1 MRYGY
6 ARVSTKGQQREG
18 NSLQDQEQKLRAA
31 GAEEIYSDSFTGTT
45 MDRPQFTALLSRL
58 QSGDELMVTK
68 LDRLARSA
76 TKGVECIRGLSEK
89 GVVVNILNMGRI
101 DDTSV
106 GKLVLTIMMA
116 FAEYERDMIVERT
129 QAGKAVARMQPD
141 FHEGRP
147 RKYTEKQLAHALEL
161 LTDHSY
167 TQVESMTGIS
177 KSTLIRA
184 MRRKKLTKQ
193 PIH

>member
-45 MDRPQFTALLSRL
+45 MDRPQFSALLSRL
-58 QSGDELMVTK
+58 QAGDELMVTK

-76 TKGVECIRGLSEK
+76 TKGVECIRSLAEK

-184 MRRKKLTKQ
+184 VRKNKLKG
-193 PIH
+193 

>member
-18 NSLQDQEQKLRAA
+18 NSLQDQEQKLLAA
-31 GAEEIYSDSFTGTT
+31 GAEEIYFDSFTGTT

-58 QSGDELMVTK
+58 QAGDELMVTK

-76 TKGVECIRGLSEK
+76 TKGVECIRSLSEK

-184 MRRKKLTKQ
+184 VRRKKLLE
-193 PIH
+193 

>member
-18 NSLQDQEQKLRAA
+18 NSLQDQEQKLLAA

-58 QSGDELMVTK
+58 QTGDELMVTK

-76 TKGVECIRGLSEK
+76 TKGVECIRSLSEK

-184 MRRKKLTKQ
+184 MRRKKLTE
-193 PIH
+193 

>member
-18 NSLQDQEQKLRAA
+18 NSLHDQQQNLRAA

-45 MDRPQFTALLSRL
+45 MDRPQFTALLNRL

-76 TKGVECIRGLSEK
+76 TKGVECIRSLAEK
-89 GVVVNILNMGRI
+89 GVAVNILNMGRI

-129 QAGKAVARMQPD
+129 QAGKAIARMQPD

-161 LTDHSY
+161 LNNHSY
-167 TQVESMTGIS
+167 TQVENMTGIS

-184 MRRKKLTKQ
+184 KRKERLTER
-193 PIH
+193 

>member
-18 NSLQDQEQKLRAA
+18 NSLQDQEQKLLAA
-31 GAEEIYSDSFTGTT
+31 GAEEIYFDSFTGTT

-58 QSGDELMVTK
+58 QAGDELMVTK

-76 TKGVECIRGLSEK
+76 TKGVECIRSLSEK

-116 FAEYERDMIVERT
+116 FAEYEREYDRGT
-129 QAGKAVARMQPD
+129 HAGR
-141 FHEGRP
+141 EGRLRGCGP
-147 RKYTEKQLAHALEL
+147 IFMRAGRGNIPKNSLAHALDCYP
-161 LTDHSY
+161 T
-167 TQVESMTGIS
+167 TA
-177 KSTLIRA
+177 IRRWRA
-184 MRRKKLTKQ
+184 
-193 PIH
+193 

>member
-6 ARVSTKGQQREG
+6 ARASTKGQQHEG

-45 MDRPQFTALLSRL
+45 MDRPQFSALLSRL
-58 QSGDELMVTK
+58 QAGDELMVTK

-76 TKGVECIRGLSEK
+76 TKGVECIRSLAEK

-147 RKYTEKQLAHALEL
+147 LKYTEKQLAHALEL

-177 KSTLIRA
+177 KSTLTRA
-184 MRRKKLTKQ
+184 VRKKKLTE
-193 PIH
+193 

>member
-18 NSLQDQEQKLRAA
+18 NSLHDQQQNLRAA

-45 MDRPQFTALLSRL
+45 MDRPQFTALLNRL

-76 TKGVECIRGLSEK
+76 TKGVECIRSLAEK
-89 GVVVNILNMGRI
+89 GVAVNILNMGRI

-129 QAGKAVARMQPD
+129 QAGKAIARMQPD
-141 FHEGRP
+141 FQEGRP

-161 LTDHSY
+161 LNNHSY
-167 TQVESMTGIS
+167 TQVENMTGIS

-184 MRRKKLTKQ
+184 KRKERLTER
-193 PIH
+193 

>member
-45 MDRPQFTALLSRL
+45 MDRPQFSALLGRL
-58 QSGDELMVTK
+58 QAGDELMVTK

-76 TKGVECIRGLSEK
+76 TKGVECIRSLAEK

-116 FAEYERDMIVERT
+116 FAEYERDMIIERT

-184 MRRKKLTKQ
+184 VRKKKLTK
-193 PIH
+193 

>member
-18 NSLQDQEQKLRAA
+18 NSLHDQQQNLRAA

-45 MDRPQFTALLSRL
+45 MDRPQFTALLNRL
-58 QSGDELMVTK
+58 QAGDELMVTK

-76 TKGVECIRGLSEK
+76 TKGVECIRSLAEK
-89 GVVVNILNMGRI
+89 GVAVNILNMGRI

-129 QAGKAVARMQPD
+129 QAGKAIARMQPD

-161 LTDHSY
+161 LNDHSY
-167 TQVESMTGIS
+167 TQVESITGIS

-184 MRRKKLTKQ
+184 KRKEKR
-193 PIH
+193 IER

>member
-1 MRYGY
+1 
-6 ARVSTKGQQREG
+6 
-18 NSLQDQEQKLRAA
+18 
-31 GAEEIYSDSFTGTT
+31 
-45 MDRPQFTALLSRL
+45 
-58 QSGDELMVTK
+58 
-68 LDRLARSA
+68 
-76 TKGVECIRGLSEK
+76 
-89 GVVVNILNMGRI
+89 MGRI

-106 GKLVLTIMMA
+106 GKLLLTIMMA

-184 MRRKKLTKQ
+184 MRKKKLTE
-193 PIH
+193 

>member
-45 MDRPQFTALLSRL
+45 MDRPQFSTLLSRL
-58 QSGDELMVTK
+58 QAGDELMVTK

-76 TKGVECIRGLSEK
+76 TKGVECIRSLAEK

-129 QAGKAVARMQPD
+129 QAGKAVARMQPG

-184 MRRKKLTKQ
+184 MRKKKLTE
-193 PIH
+193 

>member
-18 NSLQDQEQKLRAA
+18 NSLQDQEQKLLAA
-31 GAEEIYSDSFTGTT
+31 GAEEIYFDSFTGTT

-58 QSGDELMVTK
+58 QAGDELMVTK

-76 TKGVECIRGLSEK
+76 TKGVECIRSLSEK

-161 LTDHSY
+161 LSDHSY

-177 KSTLIRA
+177 KSTLILA
-184 MRRKKLTKQ
+184 MRRKKLTE
-193 PIH
+193 

>member
-6 ARVSTKGQQREG
+6 ALFSIKGQQRKG

-58 QSGDELMVTK
+58 QAGDELMVTK
-68 LDRLARSA
+68 LDRPARSA
-76 TKGVECIRGLSEK
+76 TKGVECICSLAEK

-129 QAGKAVARMQPD
+129 QTGKAVARLQPD

-147 RKYTEKQLAHALEL
+147 RKYTETQLAHALEL
-161 LTDHSY
+161 LTDRSY

-177 KSTLIRA
+177 KSTLICAVRK
-184 MRRKKLTKQ
+184 KKLTE
-193 PIH
+193 

>member
-18 NSLQDQEQKLRAA
+18 NSLQDQEQKLLAG
-31 GAEEIYSDSFTGTT
+31 GAEEIYFDSFTGTT

-58 QSGDELMVTK
+58 QAGDELMVTK

-76 TKGVECIRGLSEK
+76 TKGVECIRSLSEK

-101 DDTSV
+101 VDTSV

-129 QAGKAVARMQPD
+129 QAGKAVARMRPD

-161 LTDHSY
+161 LSDHSY

-184 MRRKKLTKQ
+184 MRRKKLTE
-193 PIH
+193 

>member
-18 NSLQDQEQKLRAA
+18 NSLQDQEQKLLAA
-31 GAEEIYSDSFTGTT
+31 GAEEIYFDSFTGTT

-58 QSGDELMVTK
+58 QAGDELMVTK

-76 TKGVECIRGLSEK
+76 TKGVECIRSLSEK

-161 LTDHSY
+161 LSDHSY

-184 MRRKKLTKQ
+184 MRRKKLTE
-193 PIH
+193 

>member
-18 NSLQDQEQKLRAA
+18 NSLHDQQQNLRAA
-31 GAEEIYSDSFTGTT
+31 GAEEIYFDSFTGTT
-45 MDRPQFTALLSRL
+45 MDRPQFTALLNRL

-76 TKGVECIRGLSEK
+76 TKGVECIRSLAEK
-89 GVVVNILNMGRI
+89 GVAVNILNMGRI

-129 QAGKAVARMQPD
+129 QAGKAIARMQPD

-161 LTDHSY
+161 LNDHSY
-167 TQVESMTGIS
+167 TQVESITGIS

-184 MRRKKLTKQ
+184 KRKEKR
-193 PIH
+193 IER

>member
-18 NSLQDQEQKLRAA
+18 NSLHDQQQNLRAA
-31 GAEEIYSDSFTGTT
+31 GAEEIYSDNFTGTT
-45 MDRPQFTALLSRL
+45 MDRPQFTALLNRL

-76 TKGVECIRGLSEK
+76 TKGVECIRSLAEK
-89 GVVVNILNMGRI
+89 GVAVNILNMGRI

-129 QAGKAVARMQPD
+129 QAGKAIARMQPD

-161 LTDHSY
+161 LNDHSY
-167 TQVESMTGIS
+167 TQVESITGIS

-184 MRRKKLTKQ
+184 KRKEKR
-193 PIH
+193 IER

>member
-31 GAEEIYSDSFTGTT
+31 GAEEIYCDSFTGTT
-45 MDRPQFTALLSRL
+45 MDRPQFSALLSRL
-58 QSGDELMVTK
+58 QAGDELMVTK

-76 TKGVECIRGLSEK
+76 TKGVECIRSLAEK
-89 GVVVNILNMGRI
+89 GIVVNILNMGRI

-129 QAGKAVARMQPD
+129 QAGKAVARAQPD

-147 RKYTEKQLAHALEL
+147 RKYTERQLAHALEL
-161 LTDHSY
+161 LSSHSY

-184 MRRKKLTKQ
+184 LRRKKLAE
-193 PIH
+193 

>member
-1 MRYGY
+1 
-6 ARVSTKGQQREG
+6 
-18 NSLQDQEQKLRAA
+18 
-31 GAEEIYSDSFTGTT
+31 
-45 MDRPQFTALLSRL
+45 MDRPQLPALLSRL
-58 QSGDELMVTK
+58 QAGDELMVTK

-76 TKGVECIRGLSEK
+76 TKGVECIRSLAEK

-101 DDTSV
+101 DETSV

-129 QAGKAVARMQPD
+129 QAGKAVARAQSD

-184 MRRKKLTKQ
+184 VRRKKLTE
-193 PIH
+193 

>member
-18 NSLQDQEQKLRAA
+18 NSLQDQEQKLLAA
-31 GAEEIYSDSFTGTT
+31 GAEEIYFDSFTGTT

-58 QSGDELMVTK
+58 QAGDELMVTK

-76 TKGVECIRGLSEK
+76 TKGVECIRSLSEK

-129 QAGKAVARMQPD
+129 QAGKAVARLQPD

-161 LTDHSY
+161 LSDHSY

-184 MRRKKLTKQ
+184 MRRKKLME
-193 PIH
+193 

>member
-1 MRYGY
+1 MQYGY

-18 NSLQDQEQKLRAA
+18 NSLQDQEQKLLAA
-31 GAEEIYSDSFTGTT
+31 GAEEIYYDSFTGTT

-58 QSGDELMVTK
+58 Q
-68 LDRLARSA
+68 ARSA
-76 TKGVECIRGLSEK
+76 TKGVECIRSLSER

-129 QAGKAVARMQPD
+129 QAGKAVARLQPD
-141 FHEGRP
+141 IHEGRP

-177 KSTLIRA
+177 KSTLVRA
-184 MRRKKLTKQ
+184 VRRKKLAE
-193 PIH
+193 

>member
-18 NSLQDQEQKLRAA
+18 NSLHDQQQNLRAA

-45 MDRPQFTALLSRL
+45 MDRPQFTALLNRL

-76 TKGVECIRGLSEK
+76 TKGVECIRSLAEK
-89 GVVVNILNMGRI
+89 GVAVNILNMGRI

-129 QAGKAVARMQPD
+129 QAGKAIARMQPD

-161 LTDHSY
+161 LNNHSY
-167 TQVESMTGIS
+167 TQ
-177 KSTLIRA
+177 
-184 MRRKKLTKQ
+184 
-193 PIH
+193 

>member
-18 NSLQDQEQKLRAA
+18 NSLQDQEQKLLAA
-31 GAEEIYSDSFTGTT
+31 GAEEIYFDSFTGTT

-58 QSGDELMVTK
+58 QAGDELMVTK

-76 TKGVECIRGLSEK
+76 TKGVECIHSLSEK

-129 QAGKAVARMQPD
+129 QAGKAVARLQPD

-161 LTDHSY
+161 LSDHSY

-184 MRRKKLTKQ
+184 MRRKKLME
-193 PIH
+193 

>member
-18 NSLQDQEQKLRAA
+18 NSLHDQQQNLRAA

-45 MDRPQFTALLSRL
+45 MDRPQFTALLNRL

-76 TKGVECIRGLSEK
+76 TKGVECIRSLAEK
-89 GVVVNILNMGRI
+89 GVAVNILNIGRI

-106 GKLVLTIMMA
+106 GKLVLTVMMA

-129 QAGKAVARMQPD
+129 QAGKAIARMQPD

-161 LTDHSY
+161 LNDHSY
-167 TQVESMTGIS
+167 TQVESITGIS

-184 MRRKKLTKQ
+184 KRKEKL
-193 PIH
+193 IER

>member
-18 NSLQDQEQKLRAA
+18 NSLQDQEQKLLAA
-31 GAEEIYSDSFTGTT
+31 GAEEIYFDSFTGTT

-58 QSGDELMVTK
+58 QAGDELMVTK

-76 TKGVECIRGLSEK
+76 TKGVECIRSLSEK

-184 MRRKKLTKQ
+184 MRRKKLTE
-193 PIH
+193 

>member
-18 NSLQDQEQKLRAA
+18 NSLHDQQQNLRAA

-45 MDRPQFTALLSRL
+45 MDRPQFTALLNRL
-58 QSGDELMVTK
+58 QAGDELMVTK

-76 TKGVECIRGLSEK
+76 TKGVECIRSLAEK
-89 GVVVNILNMGRI
+89 GVAVNILNMGRI

-129 QAGKAVARMQPD
+129 QAGKAIARMQPD

-161 LTDHSY
+161 LNDHSY
-167 TQVESMTGIS
+167 TQVESITGIS

-184 MRRKKLTKQ
+184 KRKEKL
-193 PIH
+193 IER

>member
-18 NSLQDQEQKLRAA
+18 NSLHDQQQNLRAA
-31 GAEEIYSDSFTGTT
+31 GAEEIYFDSFTGTT
-45 MDRPQFTALLSRL
+45 MDRPQFTALLNRL

-76 TKGVECIRGLSEK
+76 TKGVECIRSLAEK
-89 GVVVNILNMGRI
+89 GVAVNILNMGRI

-129 QAGKAVARMQPD
+129 QAGKAIARMQPD

-161 LTDHSY
+161 LNDHSY

-184 MRRKKLTKQ
+184 KRKEKR
-193 PIH
+193 IER

>member
-18 NSLQDQEQKLRAA
+18 NSLHDQQQNLRAA

-45 MDRPQFTALLSRL
+45 MDRPQFTALLNRL

-76 TKGVECIRGLSEK
+76 TKGVECIRSLAEK
-89 GVVVNILNMGRI
+89 GVAVNILNMGRI

-129 QAGKAVARMQPD
+129 QAGKAIARMQPD

-161 LTDHSY
+161 LNNHSY
-167 TQVESMTGIS
+167 TQVENMTGIS

-184 MRRKKLTKQ
+184 KRKERL
-193 PIH
+193 IER

>member
-18 NSLQDQEQKLRAA
+18 NSLQDQEQKLLAA
-31 GAEEIYSDSFTGTT
+31 GAEEIYFDSFTGTT

-58 QSGDELMVTK
+58 QAGDELMVTK

-76 TKGVECIRGLSEK
+76 TKGVECIRSLSEK

-129 QAGKAVARMQPD
+129 QAGKAVARMRPD

-161 LTDHSY
+161 LSDHSY

-184 MRRKKLTKQ
+184 MRRKKLTE
-193 PIH
+193 

>member
-18 NSLQDQEQKLRAA
+18 NSLQDQEQKLLAA

-58 QSGDELMVTK
+58 QAGDELMVTK

-76 TKGVECIRGLSEK
+76 TKGVECIRSLSEK

-184 MRRKKLTKQ
+184 MRRKKLTE
-193 PIH
+193 

>member
-6 ARVSTKGQQREG
+6 ARVSTKGQQHEG

-45 MDRPQFTALLSRL
+45 MDRPQFTALLSHL
-58 QSGDELMVTK
+58 QTGDELVVTK

-76 TKGVECIRGLSEK
+76 TKGVECIRSLAEK

-129 QAGKAVARMQPD
+129 QAGKAVARAQPD

-161 LTDHSY
+161 LSDHSY

-177 KSTLIRA
+177 KSTLVRA
-184 MRRKKLTKQ
+184 MRRKKLMK
-193 PIH
+193 

>member
-18 NSLQDQEQKLRAA
+18 NSLQDQEQKLLAA
-31 GAEEIYSDSFTGTT
+31 GAEEIYFDSFTGTT

-58 QSGDELMVTK
+58 QAGDELMVTK

-76 TKGVECIRGLSEK
+76 TKGVECIRSLSEK

-129 QAGKAVARMQPD
+129 QAGKAVARLQPD

-161 LTDHSY
+161 LSDHSY

-184 MRRKKLTKQ
+184 MRRKKLTE
-193 PIH
+193 

>member
-18 NSLQDQEQKLRAA
+18 NSLQDQEQKLLAA
-31 GAEEIYSDSFTGTT
+31 GAEEIYYDSFTGTT

-58 QSGDELMVTK
+58 QAGDELMVTK

-76 TKGVECIRGLSEK
+76 TKGVECIRSLSEK

-129 QAGKAVARMQPD
+129 QAGKAVARLQPD

-177 KSTLIRA
+177 KSMLVRA
-184 MRRKKLTKQ
+184 MRRKKLMK
-193 PIH
+193 

>member
-18 NSLQDQEQKLRAA
+18 NSLQDQEQKLLAA
-31 GAEEIYSDSFTGTT
+31 GAEEIYFDSFTGTT

-58 QSGDELMVTK
+58 QAGDELMVTK

-76 TKGVECIRGLSEK
+76 TKGVECIRSLSEK

-161 LTDHSY
+161 LSDHSY

-184 MRRKKLTKQ
+184 MRRKKLME
-193 PIH
+193 

>member
-18 NSLQDQEQKLRAA
+18 NSLHDQQQNLRAA

-45 MDRPQFTALLSRL
+45 MDRPQFTALLNRL

-76 TKGVECIRGLSEK
+76 TKGVECIRSLAEK
-89 GVVVNILNMGRI
+89 GVAVNILNMGRI

-129 QAGKAVARMQPD
+129 QAGKAIARMQPD

-147 RKYTEKQLAHALEL
+147 QKYTEKQLAHALEL
-161 LTDHSY
+161 LNNHSY
-167 TQVESMTGIS
+167 TQVENMTGIS

-184 MRRKKLTKQ
+184 KRKERLTER
-193 PIH
+193 

>member
-6 ARVSTKGQQREG
+6 ALFSIQGQQREG

-31 GAEEIYSDSFTGTT
+31 GAEGIYFDSFTGTT

-58 QSGDELMVTK
+58 QAGDELMMTK

-76 TKGVECIRGLSEK
+76 TKGVECIRSLAEK

-129 QAGKAVARMQPD
+129 QAGKAVARLQPD

-184 MRRKKLTKQ
+184 VRKKKLTE
-193 PIH
+193 

>member
-1 MRYGY
+1 MLL
-6 ARVSTKGQQREG
+6 AK
-18 NSLQDQEQKLRAA
+18 A
-31 GAEEIYSDSFTGTT
+31 T
-45 MDRPQFTALLSRL
+45 MDRPQLPALLSRL
-58 QSGDELMVTK
+58 QAGDELMVTK

-76 TKGVECIRGLSEK
+76 TKGVECIRSLAEK

-101 DDTSV
+101 DETSV

-129 QAGKAVARMQPD
+129 QAGKAVARLQPD
-141 FHEGRP
+141 IHEGRP

-177 KSTLIRA
+177 KSTLVRA
-184 MRRKKLTKQ
+184 VRRKKLAE
-193 PIH
+193 